1 MLLRNFKCFILLI
14 LLCLSSNSFSAD
26 EQVESGDLIQV
37 SLPGEDSLIE
47 PFSVNRLGQI
57 TLPEVGEVYVAGLT
71 EDQLATHITEKLRI
85 AYRDLTDI
93 NVYISKKQLLIS
105 VQGYVKEPGEY
116 TLPSDA
122 SVQMALQAAGGLRKD
137 AQLNKMQLERNE
149 NLTLFNY
156 KHYLDSGK
164 MSLLPPLLTLDK
176 IFVPASPSTGNNDD
190 NVQWVS
196 SSSEKSIYV
205 LGQVGSPGRYM
216 FTDKMRF
223 LDVLSAADG
232 PNMKADLK
240 NVRVTHRNGGNEK
253 VSKLDLALYFETGDE
268 NLLPEVK
275 DGDTIF
281 IPNKDDS
288 TVAKIREGLRDV
300 FQMLTIASV
309 LGVL

>member
-1 MLLRNFKCFILLI
+1 M
-14 LLCLSSNSFSAD
+14 
-26 EQVESGDLIQV
+26 
-37 SLPGEDSLIE
+37 
-47 PFSVNRLGQI
+47 
-57 TLPEVGEVYVAGLT
+57 
-71 EDQLATHITEKLRI
+71 
-85 AYRDLTDI
+85 
-93 NVYISKKQLLIS
+93 
-105 VQGYVKEPGEY
+105 
-116 TLPSDA
+116 
-122 SVQMALQAAGGLRKD
+122 
-137 AQLNKMQLERNE
+137 
-149 NLTLFNY
+149 
-156 KHYLDSGK
+156 
-164 MSLLPPLLTLDK
+164 
-176 IFVPASPSTGNNDD
+176 
-190 NVQWVS
+190 QWVS

-300 FQMLTIASV
+300 FQLLTIASV
-309 LGVL
+309 LLVL